1 MRVAIT
7 SRRMRSLALAA
18 SACLLPPASA
28 CYRWTPAP
36 ATPLATV
43 RDERPSQLR
52 LHRTDGSTVTLRAPR
67 LVTDSTRA
75 LGSSGGDA
83 GASDTLVA
91 GELLARTLAT
101 GEAARGGGSRNA
113 TVLVRASE
121 IRAAEVRSLS
131 GRRTALFVALV
142 AGGIA
147 GSLAAYGS

>member
-1 MRVAIT
+1 MRVPT
-7 SRRMRSLALAA
+7 LSRPARAAALAA
-18 SACLLPPASA
+18 TACLLPLASA

-36 ATPLATV
+36 VAPLATV
-43 RDERPSQLR
+43 RDVRPSQLR

-75 LGSSGGDA
+75 LGTAGADA

-91 GELLARTLAT
+91 GELLGRTLAT
-101 GEAARGGGSRNA
+101 GAAARGGGSRNA

-121 IRAAEVRSLS
+121 IRSAEVRRLS
-131 GRRTALFVALV
+131 PWRTALFVALV

-147 GSLAAYGS
+147 GSLVAFGS

>member
-1 MRVAIT
+1 MRVSPI
-7 SRRMRSLALAA
+7 SRNRRPVALLAT
-18 SACLLPPASA
+18 ACLLPLASA

-43 RDERPSQLR
+43 RHERPTQLR

-75 LGSSGGDA
+75 LGTSGGDA

-91 GELLARTLAT
+91 GELLGRTLAS

-121 IRAAEVRSLS
+121 IRSAEVRSLS
-131 GRRTALFVALV
+131 RWRTALFVALV

-147 GSLAAYGS
+147 GSLVAYGS